1 MDNLLNYL
9 LVVSRIINS
18 ADFASVRKRALYGSA
33 RFLIFPGK
41 ATAVQDAR
49 HPRIVYSVRRYGFCF
64 PVFRV
69 IQIDRRSFS
78 SFAAL
83 RHSNIVSCR
92 TARPP
97 VSEIPGALRPTGNT
111 VSPASLPRP
120 GRKSRLFLLYDCCS
134 TAAEIPAARRSQGR
148 SCGKTALDPCFS
160 VSVFELKKF
169 PGKIFP
175 FFDTS
180 LKRSV

>member
-1 MDNLLNYL
+1 MSAPLPGKLPAALYGQDNLLNYL
-9 LVVSRIINS
+9 LVVSRIIPS
-18 ADFASVRKRALYGSA
+18 ADFASVRKRALSGSA

-49 HPRIVYSVRRYGFCF
+49 YPRIVCPVQRYGFCL

-92 TARPP
+92 AARPP
-97 VSEIPGALRPTGNT
+97 VSDISGAARPET
-111 VSPASLPRP
+111 PF
-120 GRKSRLFLLYDCCS
+120 SRLLCPVRGGRAGFFCF
-134 TAAEIPAARRSQGR
+134 TIVAARQRRSPQRGVPR
-148 SCGKTALDPCFS
+148 VGPAVKLLWIH
-160 VSVFELKKF
+160 VFL
-169 PGKIFP
+169 
-175 FFDTS
+175 
-180 LKRSV
+180 